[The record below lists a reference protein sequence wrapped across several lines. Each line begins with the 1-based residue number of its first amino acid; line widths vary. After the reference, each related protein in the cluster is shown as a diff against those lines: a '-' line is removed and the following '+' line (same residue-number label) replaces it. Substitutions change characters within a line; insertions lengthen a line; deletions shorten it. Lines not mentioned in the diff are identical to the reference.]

1 MNEQKLRDSRAT
13 VIARRRGV
21 TFYEHPKYG
30 DMVPLVASYGGR
42 CWDSGEY
49 EVPSDIEMDDVLEH
63 IRRKIIKELQAFD
76 GDIYGDA
83 ELIANGEEP
92 MSLECAAEIL
102 RFYADGE
109 QWEGMVPVN
118 KQARHLL
125 DLPFTEGGE
134 E

>member
-1 MNEQKLRDSRAT
+1 MEEQKLRDNRAT

-30 DMVPLVASYGGR
+30 DMVPLLASYGGR
-42 CWDSGEY
+42 VYNSGFHD
-49 EVPSDIEMDDVLEH
+49 VPYDFEMDSVLEQ
-63 IRRKIIKELQAFD
+63 IRRNIIKELQAFD

-125 DLPFTEGGE
+125 DLPFTEGR
-134 E
+134 